1 MSNSTAAELN
11 LQRFLWRY
19 IHLMLMVFLLMRK
32 WWQNR
37 GTKAAAAYVAWCWD
51 AVAHR
56 AVHRWCRAIPLHGSI
71 TSTVKANPSY
81 GFSITSFVGN
91 GTLNATTGHG
101 LSSTP
106 EMVLVKN
113 RSTTVGWLAWHKDL
127 SGATYRMDLNG
138 TGAEYNDGNGALQG
152 VSSSLLTLGS
162 LNAVNQNSANMI
174 AYCFHSVAGYS
185 SIGSYS
191 GTGAAGNAVTT
202 GFPVAFVMIKRTDST
217 SNWSVFDN
225 TRNVNGSAMI
235 RANLSNAET
244 DGDLYPYI
252 SFTSTGFTHL
262 AYIDSNINVNGG
274 NLHLYGLCRHTRS
287 SLLERRIW

>member
-1 MSNSTAAELN
+1 MYKQMQLLAEGN
-11 LQRFLWRY
+11 LER
-19 IHLMLMVFLLMRK
+19 ILMALTSFDADGFCVGAEMVAEQGL
-32 WWQNR
+32 
-37 GTKAAAAYVAWCWD
+37 TKAAAAYVAWCWD
-51 AVAHR
+51 AGSGSPVSNTD
-56 AVHRWCRAIPLHGSI
+56 GSI

-162 LNAVNQNSANMI
+162 LNAVNQTA
-174 AYCFHSVAGYS
+174 
-185 SIGSYS
+185 
-191 GTGAAGNAVTT
+191 
-202 GFPVAFVMIKRTDST
+202 
-217 SNWSVFDN
+217 
-225 TRNVNGSAMI
+225 
-235 RANLSNAET
+235 
-244 DGDLYPYI
+244 
-252 SFTSTGFTHL
+252 
-262 AYIDSNINVNGG
+262 
-274 NLHLYGLCRHTRS
+274 
-287 SLLERRIW
+287 RI